1 MLAAYGHSRQSRAK
15 DKKKGNGNGHWSRVL
30 QDWCQ
35 YHEILEVEA
44 VNSRVLQD
52 KAFSLGAGGW
62 YSGI

>member
-1 MLAAYGHSRQSRAK
+1 MVIQDSQGQRM
-15 DKKKGNGNGHWSRVL
+15 KKQGNGNGHWSRVL

-35 YHEILEVEA
+35 YRETLEVEA